1 MRLIKKLTSTLKNI
15 SINTIQP
22 SKINRS
28 NLLEAIQYFKSN
40 YQILVL
46 IKKVSLVQP
55 LTNLDLLDSH
65 WQALSILALLKIDTN
80 EQYNDSLCLYTF
92 INLIMSNPP

>member
-1 MRLIKKLTSTLKNI
+1 MEKVLLINKNQLNNYDGFIRTSLITNQFYARLIKKLTSTLKNI

-28 NLLEAIQYFKSN
+28 NLLKLSQYFKSN

-46 IKKVSLVQP
+46 IKNGLV
-55 LTNLDLLDSH
+55 
-65 WQALSILALLKIDTN
+65 
-80 EQYNDSLCLYTF
+80 
-92 INLIMSNPP
+92 

>member
-1 MRLIKKLTSTLKNI
+1 M
-15 SINTIQP
+15 
-22 SKINRS
+22 
-28 NLLEAIQYFKSN
+28 N

-46 IKKVSLVQP
+46 IKWVSLVQP

-80 EQYNDSLCLYTF
+80 EQYNDFCLYTF